1 MHWEFIIALI
11 IAVPIILF
19 PAVLIWHMNIRGVFS
34 GLTKESQ
41 QRKQERN
48 KRDMLVQNLDLIAVN
63 EERYDDQI

>member
-19 PAVLIWHMNIRGVFS
+19 PAALIWHMNIRGIFG
-34 GLTKESQ
+34 GLKKESQ

-63 EERYDDQI
+63 EERYDD

>member
-19 PAVLIWHMNIRGVFS
+19 PAALIWHMNIRGVFS
-34 GLTKESQ
+34 GLKKESQ

-63 EERYDDQI
+63 EKHYDD